1 MYISKTLKS
10 GDVLT
15 TTGKSD
21 KSTATCNCHSIYVS
35 GNNATVQYKKGPGN
49 LEDLT
54 PITLTAPSDFAN
66 GFADGPIW
74 QQTDVREIIIT
85 ATADCEVV
93 LNSYRD
99 SV

>member
-1 MYISKTLKS
+1 MDIIQTLRSGKS
-10 GDVLT
+10 LT
-15 TTGKSD
+15 TKGRPGKI
-21 KSTATCNCHSIYVS
+21 ATCNCHSIYIS
-35 GNNATVQYKKGPGN
+35 GGNGTVQYKKGAGE

-54 PITLTAPSDFAN
+54 PITLAPPADFAN
-66 GFADGPIW
+66 GFGDGPIW

>member
-1 MYISKTLKS
+1 MDILKTLKS

-15 TTGKSD
+15 TKGRPGKL
-21 KSTATCNCHSIYVS
+21 AVCNCHSIYIS
-35 GNNATVQYKKGPGN
+35 GNNGTVQYKKGPGD
-49 LEDLT
+49 LADLT
-54 PITLTAPSDFAN
+54 PIALAAPADFAN
-66 GFADGPIW
+66 GFGDGPIW